1 MDIYNK
7 KPEKRCKKVETWF
20 MISKFAIFMSL
31 GIIMKARLKRLF

>member
-20 MISKFAIFMSL
+20 MISKFFIFEGVL
-31 GIIMKARLKRLF
+31 ILRKT